1 MHPSLKG
8 KNIGFLWYHFVP
20 QTYHIGTEK
29 QYYDI
34 VIDTNEITKKLKP
47 FLEGKWDIK
56 LPNIH
61 TRKQNIEKI
70 SLSECQI
77 RKVKEIYKS
86 DYESGWF

>member
-1 MHPSLKG
+1 
-8 KNIGFLWYHFVP
+8 
-20 QTYHIGTEK
+20 
-29 QYYDI
+29 
-34 VIDTNEITKKLKP
+34 ITKKLKP